1 MQPLTDKIGSI
12 LSGFRGATSW
22 WNTPPGWSFSMRLHW
37 SPPSIFGALA
47 AGLKKPDL
55 PSHCLYSSLDMSA
68 MVGSGLCRAPDG
80 FQVAAGAASLAFIN
94 DNSLYTQSRGN
105 HSTNNEGIQQTI
117 KRAPFFVAQEEAK
130 GGLGLGLNNNLHT
143 NTMLKN

>member
-1 MQPLTDKIGSI
+1 M
-12 LSGFRGATSW
+12 
-22 WNTPPGWSFSMRLHW
+22 
-37 SPPSIFGALA
+37 SPML
-47 AGLKKPDL
+47 
-55 PSHCLYSSLDMSA
+55 
-68 MVGSGLCRAPDG
+68 GSGLERAPDG
-80 FQVAAGAASLAFIN
+80 FQAGGFESGAASLAFIN

>member
-1 MQPLTDKIGSI
+1 
-12 LSGFRGATSW
+12 
-22 WNTPPGWSFSMRLHW
+22 MRLHRC
-37 SPPSIFGALA
+37 PPSILGTFA
-47 AGLKKPDL
+47 AGLKNAPLRK
-55 PSHCLYSSLDMSA
+55 LYSSRGMSS
-68 MVGSGLCRAPDG
+68 MLGSGLERAPDG
-80 FQVAAGAASLAFIN
+80 FQAGGLVPFGSAPGSGMLESASGAAPLAFIN

-130 GGLGLGLNNNLHT
+130 GGWGLGLNNNLHT

>member
-1 MQPLTDKIGSI
+1 
-12 LSGFRGATSW
+12 
-22 WNTPPGWSFSMRLHW
+22 MRLHW
-37 SPPSIFGALA
+37 CPPSILGTFA
-47 AGLKKPDL
+47 AGLKNTDF
-55 PSHCLYSSLDMSA
+55 PSNALYSSVDMSE
-68 MVGSGLCRAPDG
+68 MLESGLDRAPDG
-80 FQVAAGAASLAFIN
+80 FQAGGLVPFEFESGAASLAFIN

>member
-1 MQPLTDKIGSI
+1 
-12 LSGFRGATSW
+12 
-22 WNTPPGWSFSMRLHW
+22 MRLHW
-37 SPPSIFGALA
+37 CPPSILGTFA
-47 AGLKKPDL
+47 AGLKKSDF
-55 PSHCLYSSLDMSA
+55 PSNALYSSVDMSE
-68 MVGSGLCRAPDG
+68 MLGSGLERAPDG
-80 FQVAAGAASLAFIN
+80 FQAGGLVPFEFESGAASLAFIN